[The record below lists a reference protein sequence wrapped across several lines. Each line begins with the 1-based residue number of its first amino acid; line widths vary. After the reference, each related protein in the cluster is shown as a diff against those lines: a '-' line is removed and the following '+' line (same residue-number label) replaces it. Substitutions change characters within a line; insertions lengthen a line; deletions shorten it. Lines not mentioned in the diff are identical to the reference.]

1 MLLCFFFFGGEV
13 SKLARNEKRKK
24 TQQIWKWAAA
34 KCWEENG
41 NKTSQTNRKLE
52 QFSHR
57 KWTFQHVE
65 SANTKPNVRVRRVT
79 QAERVHLKSTT
90 AERFPIN
97 LHHYDG
103 LSFCLWM
110 KMALDEEA
118 YGVDD
123 VMSFEF
129 TSKMV
134 KSSVKTEN
142 NFTFG
147 FYTYHHRHRK
157 NNTQPATWAMWFRP
171 RELSMGEIL
180 KVSLFF
186 VAFSENQEEKKKIS
200 TISIPPRA
208 AIFCCLLCHP
218 SSGCRC
224 HPMCALRR
232 E

>member
-1 MLLCFFFFGGEV
+1 M
-13 SKLARNEKRKK
+13 
-24 TQQIWKWAAA
+24 
-34 KCWEENG
+34 
-41 NKTSQTNRKLE
+41 
-52 QFSHR
+52 
-57 KWTFQHVE
+57 
-65 SANTKPNVRVRRVT
+65 
-79 QAERVHLKSTT
+79 
-90 AERFPIN
+90 
-97 LHHYDG
+97 D
-103 LSFCLWM
+103 
-110 KMALDEEA
+110 LDEEA

-123 VMSFEF
+123 VMSVEF

-157 NNTQPATWAMWFRP
+157 KKQPATWAMWFRP

-186 VAFSENQEEKKKIS
+186 VAFSEIKKRRKKIS

-224 HPMCALRR
+224 HPCVRSVENRVCMPSTKDILCCTATSRESHSKNDTQNFFSFLLSLPHHPTLFSRIISSSLFFMILATSIPTWVEVSFSSHNTALIGIN
-232 E
+232 